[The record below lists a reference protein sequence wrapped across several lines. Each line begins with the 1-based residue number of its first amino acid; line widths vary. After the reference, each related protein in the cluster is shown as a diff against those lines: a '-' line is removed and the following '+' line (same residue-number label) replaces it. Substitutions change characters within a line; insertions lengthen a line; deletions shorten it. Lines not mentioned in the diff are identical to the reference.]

1 MERDYRKD
9 FPLLMQDR
17 TVYLDNAAT
26 AQRPQCVIDA
36 EMDFYKNHN
45 ANPLSV
51 EATDIY
57 EQARARVAQFIH
69 AASTEEVIFTRNT
82 TEGINL
88 VAYSYGLTNLK
99 AGDEILVS
107 IMEHHSNL
115 LPWQMAARMTGASL
129 KFLECGKDGSVDLD
143 LVEKLITD
151 RTKLVAV
158 TQISNVLGRENP
170 VREIAAIAHKKG
182 AVVVVDGAQST
193 PHTSCLARWG
203 SAFYMERKRCW
214 IRCRRF

>member
-45 ANPLSV
+45 ANPLRGTYPLSV

-129 KFLECGKDGSVDLD
+129 KFLECGGRFFIVICKSREANLYKQLKPVSRQAL
-143 LVEKLITD
+143 
-151 RTKLVAV
+151 TKL
-158 TQISNVLGRENP
+158 
-170 VREIAAIAHKKG
+170 
-182 AVVVVDGAQST
+182 
-193 PHTSCLARWG
+193 C
-203 SAFYMERKRCW
+203 
-214 IRCRRF
+214 